1 MCFSIGHTKVSC
13 GMVSSAQTQSASSE
27 QPDLLRMSI
36 ENLGFYRLRTYN
48 EAFLRYRQ
56 APEPGT
62 CRPRC
67 EWQGSGKSELSVW
80 VVALQ
85 RDCVVCGPGAL
96 QLHSPLPAD
105 KSPGGKC
112 FVKLPGDSA
121 TPTAG

>member
-1 MCFSIGHTKVSC
+1 
-13 GMVSSAQTQSASSE
+13 MVSLTQTQSASSE
-27 QPDLLRMSI
+27 RLYLLQISI

-48 EAFLRYRQ
+48 KVFLSCRQ

-112 FVKLPGDSA
+112 FVKLPGDST
-121 TPTAG
+121 TPTLG